1 MYLKIPSFL
10 TMSKKKVQLYRTRTS
25 SASTRDFII
34 DDLKVSRALEG
45 STDKLPVG
53 V

>member
-34 DDLKVSRALEG
+34 DLKVSRALEG